1 MAATTS
7 ARGPRGSVELGAAPV
22 SAATVDTQVGDRLV
36 RFDRVERTLHW
47 ANAVLLLSCLVTGA
61 AMYVP
66 ALSGLVGR
74 RRTVENIHVISGL
87 ALPVPFVAVL
97 LGRWRRGFVRDA
109 KRLGR
114 FLDDDW
120 RWLRRRPRRSGRLR
134 IGKFNAGQ
142 KVNAVLVAGLLPV
155 MLLSGAVMQWNQ
167 RFSDAWRTGATFV
180 HDWGFLALFVLTVA
194 HIAKALAEPVLLRSM
209 VRGWV
214 SVSWAAHHR
223 PRWHDEVVGDDPA
236 SEVGAPADGA

>member
-1 MAATTS
+1 MSAPARTAAGRAGDAPS
-7 ARGPRGSVELGAAPV
+7 ARPTDR
-22 SAATVDTQVGDRLV
+22 VDTVARGRIV
-36 RFDRVERTLHW
+36 RFDRVERALHW
-47 ANAVLLLSCLVTGA
+47 TNAALLISCLVTGA

-66 ALSGLVGR
+66 QLSGLVGR

-87 ALPVPFVAVL
+87 ALPVPFLAVL

-109 KRLGR
+109 QRLGR

-120 RWLRRRPRRSGRLR
+120 RWLRHRRQRRPASLR

-142 KVNAVLVAGLLPV
+142 KVNAILVGGLLPV

-180 HDWGFLALFVLTVA
+180 HDWGFLVLFVITVG
-194 HIAKALAEPVLLRSM
+194 HISKALAEPVLLRSM

-214 SVSWAAHHR
+214 PASWAAHHR
-223 PRWHDEVVGDDPA
+223 PRWHDEVVDGDD
-236 SEVGAPADGA
+236 G